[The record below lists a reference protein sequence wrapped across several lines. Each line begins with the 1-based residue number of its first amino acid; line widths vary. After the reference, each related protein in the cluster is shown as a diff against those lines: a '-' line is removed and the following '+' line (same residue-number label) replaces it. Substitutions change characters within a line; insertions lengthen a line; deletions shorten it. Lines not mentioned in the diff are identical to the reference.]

1 MKRVAQGFSPA
12 ILVAALSVVLFAQA
26 PVRGSLPP
34 WTRGTLDF
42 HQISTGRGNAALV
55 VFPDGTTM
63 LVDAGAVRDGETIA
77 DTDPRP
83 NNTRTAGACIADY
96 IVSRGVSRLDY
107 VVLTHFDA
115 DHILGLSRCR
125 RAPADR
131 HRDRSRARVLEAPRR

>member
-1 MKRVAQGFSPA
+1 
-12 ILVAALSVVLFAQA
+12 VLFAQP